1 MDLRPVFYQLAPAV
15 DKYFLHVLLSG
26 LIRVGRGRAVP
37 ATTKKQRGRPRKPNS
52 EKRRNNVT
60 IRMKDDLKRHLEEA
74 AASKGRSLSE
84 EIEFSL
90 ERRFLEEAAYGGEE
104 LYGLLLLMVGAAK
117 IIQARTEK
125 SWSSDWKT
133 SIAVRAA
140 WKKLAAATGPRPPAE
155 LIQHFERGD
164 ELPPPPELPT
174 RPSPPTRGLL
184 SGLVAHGSVDAK
196 AYGAEFMATI
206 ATIEKANRKY
216 ARLSAK
222 YERQLEALRQENQA
236 WRDHF
241 ISYQDLG
248 EDVAAALLPRRE
260 AVTETGNP
268 S

>member
-1 MDLRPVFYQLAPAV
+1 M
-15 DKYFLHVLLSG
+15 
-26 LIRVGRGRAVP
+26 P
-37 ATTKKQRGRPRKPNS
+37 ATTKRKRGRPRKPDS

-60 IRMKDDLKRHLEEA
+60 IRMKDDLKRRLEEA
-74 AASKGRSLSE
+74 ADSQGRSLSE

-90 ERRFLEEAAYGGEE
+90 ERRFLEEAAYGGKE
-104 LYGLLLLMVGAAK
+104 LNGLLMLMVGAAE

-125 SWSSDWKT
+125 SWSSDWET

-174 RPSPPTRGLL
+174 RPSPPRRGLL
-184 SGLVAHGSVDAK
+184 TPELLGKLSHLIAHDSVEAK
-196 AYGAEFMATI
+196 AFVAKM
-206 ATIEKANRKY
+206 ATIEKADKKY
-216 ARLSAK
+216 DRRRAK
-222 YERQLEALRQENQA
+222 YERQLEAHLQENQA

-241 ISYQDLG
+241 ISFYRLG
-248 EDVAAALLPRRE
+248 EDVAAELLPRRE